1 MGVIHQ
7 SVRLEC
13 FSDEFLNDDSWS
25 ETVAWMR
32 DFDESA
38 AERYRYLQELS
49 RRLMA
54 KATADRSDG

>member
-1 MGVIHQ
+1 MRQ

-13 FSDEFLNDDSWS
+13 LSDEFLNDDSWG
-25 ETVAWMR
+25 ETVASMR
-32 DFDESA
+32 GFDESS

-54 KATADRSDG
+54 KATAGQNDG